1 MAWKPDAQHKQL
13 AASLLVSNA
22 ALRSALKEIYHLK
35 GVDGAQWLGNFEQ
48 QLLFDPGGL
57 IERSNEEVGEVNDAI
72 RFMVQA
78 LFEAVR
84 SDIAKEGLD
93 LSPLATSASSRKKH

>member
-35 GVDGAQWLGNFEQ
+35 GVEGAQWLGNFEQ
-48 QLLFDPGGL
+48 H
-57 IERSNEEVGEVNDAI
+57 
-72 RFMVQA
+72 FMVQA

-93 LSPLATSASSRKKH
+93 LSPLAASASSRKKH